1 MLFKSSKLL
10 PVMFFRA
17 LLGNSNA
24 NSWADYGFAAALA
37 LGLTLFSAGDAAAAA
52 SAAEVRAQLAG
63 VAMLLGSIS
72 CDAVAPNLQERLLRR
87 FAQPKA
93 AVVLHTNWLSAALT
107 AAIWLPSGEAAA
119 SVRYLN
125 ANRRALR
132 VLLLQSIAGYLG
144 VLSYLGC
151 IRFAVRRFAL
161 PRHACACAHALRCG
175 ARNRAPKRRCW

>member
-17 LLGNSNA
+17 LLGNAGA

-37 LGLTLFSAGDAAAAA
+37 FGLTLFSAGDAAAEEDAA
-52 SAAEVRAQLAG
+52 AKRAQLAG
-63 VAMLLGSIS
+63 VVMLLGSIS

-87 FAQPKA
+87 FAQPKG

-107 AAIWLPSGEAAA
+107 AAIWVPSGEARAA
-119 SVRYLN
+119 AAYLREN
-125 ANRRALR
+125 THAAR
-132 VLLLQSIAGYLG
+132 VLALQSLAGYLG

-151 IRFAVRRFAL
+151 IRFAVRLRDL
-161 PRHACACAHALRCG
+161 QRDAHLRLT
-175 ARNRAPKRRCW
+175 RLLT